1 MNGTTCSFLLFYN
14 DVVVGETKTTFPKW
28 IGINSITKTLSDT
41 QTALD
46 KIAAAFPTAFS
57 DNSWANSASKDF
69 ENKLTTSYTSYSAS
83 QLTNPNP
90 ATSLKAGFSKI
101 TPLYI
106 SAYGDYKTS
115 GTALN
120 LIFQEYSTLIKGSI
134 TLLDEAKTYT
144 TNVNAY
150 MSDIKSTLTNI
161 QNNVNTMTSAFN
173 SISTDVLDKW
183 IDAQDQ
189 ANNNGVSAFLV
200 LFAILIAVS
209 ALSVLF
215 LILLVFCNCKCF
227 RFFLH
232 IFWNIITILMILT
245 FLLGGVFGIIGII
258 GTDGVSVMKWIF
270 GSENLTSTTPKI
282 ITSTTTAGYINT
294 CINGD
299 GDLSKTF
306 IPANSNSNNLDKLYQ
321 VSYTLSQT
329 RDQIKNYT
337 KSQAVSRI
345 NAQYNSMIN
354 DITLTTSGAQGNNDI
369 TAILNEY
376 RGWTDS
382 SLSKYQKGC
391 SPSSQ
396 DVWAQSKEKCLNDY
410 SYVANGGKL
419 GDKNCVLIPEFSGAT
434 ASTRYATQ
442 TGCTGGSTDFA
453 TVALA
458 ANAYINSLNQYI
470 NDNKALLNQL
480 IANNNNIDTNF
491 SDMNTQLLASL
502 NKISGV
508 IDPLVALF
516 QNIVGNN
523 GLFKLINCG
532 RKIIN
537 NFIYF

>member
-1 MNGTTCSFLLFYN
+1 M
-14 DVVVGETKTTFPKW
+14 PKW
-28 IGINSITKTLSDT
+28 IGITNIQTTLSNT

-57 DNSWANSASKDF
+57 DNSWANSATTNF
-69 ENKLTTSYTSYSAS
+69 ENKLTSSYTTYSAS

-90 ATSLKAGFSKI
+90 ATSLKGGVSKI

-106 SAYGDYKTS
+106 TQYGDYKTS

-120 LIFQEYSTLIKGSI
+120 IIYQEYSTLIKGSL
-134 TLLDEAKTYT
+134 TLLDQAKTYT
-144 TNVNAY
+144 TNVNTY
-150 MSDIKSTLTNI
+150 MIDIKSTLTNI

-189 ANNNGVSAFLV
+189 ANNNGVTAFLV
-200 LFAILIAVS
+200 LFAILIGVS
-209 ALSVLF
+209 ALSVVF

-232 IFWNIITILMILT
+232 IFWNIITLLMILT
-245 FLLGGVFGIIGII
+245 FLLGGVFGIIGIV

-270 GSENLTSTTPKI
+270 GSENLTSASPKI
-282 ITSTTTAGYINT
+282 ITSTTTAGYVNT
-294 CINGD
+294 CINGN
-299 GDLSKTF
+299 GDLSASF
-306 IPANSNSNNLDKLYQ
+306 IPANSNSNYLDKLYQ
-321 VSYTLSQT
+321 VSYTLSST
-329 RDQIKNYT
+329 KTQIQNYS
-337 KSQAVSRI
+337 KSQAISKI
-345 NAQYNSMIN
+345 NSQYNNMIN
-354 DITLTTSGAQGNNDI
+354 DITLTTSAAQGNNDI

-382 SLSKYQKGC
+382 SINKYQKGC
-391 SPSSQ
+391 SPSAQ
-396 DVWAQSKEKCLNDY
+396 DVWSQSKDKCLSDY
-410 SYVANGGKL
+410 TYIANGGKV
-419 GDKNCVLIPEFSGAT
+419 GDKNCVLIPEFSGASAT
-434 ASTRYATQ
+434 TRYATQ

-458 ANAYINSLNQYI
+458 ANAYVTSLNQYI

-491 SDMNTQLLASL
+491 SEMATQLLASL

-508 IDPLVALF
+508 IDPLVTLF

-532 RKIIN
+532 KKIAFHLI
-537 NFIYF
+537 FFSH